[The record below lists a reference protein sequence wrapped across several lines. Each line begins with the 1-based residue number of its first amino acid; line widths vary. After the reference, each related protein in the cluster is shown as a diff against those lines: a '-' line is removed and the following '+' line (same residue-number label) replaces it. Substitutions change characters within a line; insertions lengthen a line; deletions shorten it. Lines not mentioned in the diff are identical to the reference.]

1 METAAGETRW
11 DAPGPGQWYLTRE
24 HFPRP
29 VSRLFAVL
37 FPPTTLG
44 WQTGALRYGLPE
56 REPRWGA
63 VNSWLYYSPAGGGVG
78 SEAAAAETLRTARW
92 RDDISA
98 WHEVDRPRIVA
109 ANLSLQ
115 AEVVADMDDAALAEH
130 LRRTIEHFL
139 DVGRLHF
146 ELHTTF
152 SVAGGLVME
161 ACAPWGIGQ
170 AELAPLLSGA
180 SPASAAA
187 RQHID
192 QIVHGLGDHS
202 AASLDDIR
210 AAGSTATAAL
220 DAYLAEYGWRCLDQ
234 HELRG
239 ATLIE
244 RPDVIIAAVRARIA
258 GVGGTPAT
266 SDADAV
272 RRRVPEGDRE
282 RFDGLLSDL
291 RAAYGLN
298 DDNVGVTWGWPLGLV
313 RRAVLEAARRL
324 VERGALADADDIFEA
339 DPDELLALLRG
350 DGPPASALADRARH
364 YRDASRLDPPV
375 VIGEPLPEGR
385 RPEMP
390 PSVARLAAAEG
401 RLWGSGPPAPD
412 EPLSGLGI
420 GDTAYRGRACVIDGD
435 GYLDLRPGDV
445 IVATVTHAGHNTVFP
460 VAGAVATE
468 HGGLLSHPAVLARE
482 LGLPAVVGVNGLLD
496 RVRTGQTVEVDPIAG
511 VVRLLDS
518 DYLA

>member
-1 METAAGETRW
+1 MEAAAGEVRW
-11 DAPGPGQWYLTRE
+11 DAPLPGQWYLTRE

-29 VSRLFAVL
+29 VSRLFAEL

-44 WQTGALRYGLPE
+44 WQTSALRYGLPA
-56 REPRWGA
+56 REPRWAA
-63 VNSWLYYSPAGGGVG
+63 VNCWLYYSPGRGGAGDGT
-78 SEAAAAETLRTARW
+78 EAAAAETLRTARW
-92 RDDISA
+92 RDDIRA
-98 WHEVDRPRIVA
+98 WHEADRPRVIA
-109 ANLSLQ
+109 ANLALQ
-115 AEVVADMDDAALAEH
+115 AEVVTGMDDAALAEH
-130 LRRTIEHFL
+130 LRRTIDHFL

-161 ACAPWGIGQ
+161 ACAPWGIGPG
-170 AELAPLLSGA
+170 ELAPLLSGA

-192 QIVHGLGDHS
+192 RIVDGLGDRP

-210 AAGSTATAAL
+210 AAGPAASAAL

-244 RPDVIIAAVRARIA
+244 RPDVIVAAVRARVA
-258 GVGGTPAT
+258 GVGGAPAT
-266 SDADAV
+266 TAPDAV
-272 RRRVPEGDRE
+272 RRRVPEGDRD
-282 RFDGLLSDL
+282 RFDELLSEL

-298 DDNVGVTWGWPLGLV
+298 DDNVGITWGWPLGLV
-313 RRAVLEAARRL
+313 RRAVLEAGRRL
-324 VERGALADADDIFEA
+324 AEGGAVGAADDLFEA
-339 DPDELLALLRG
+339 DRDELLALLRG
-350 DGPPASALADRARH
+350 DGPTASELAARAER
-364 YRDASRLDPPV
+364 YRDASDLDPPA
-375 VIGEPLPEGR
+375 VIGRPEPEGDR
-385 RPEMP
+385 REMS

-401 RLWGSGPPAPD
+401 RLWGSGPPAPA
-412 EPLSGLGI
+412 EPLCGLGI

-435 GYLDLRPGDV
+435 GYLDLEPGDV
-445 IVATVTHAGHNTVFP
+445 IVATITHAGHNTVFP

-482 LGLPAVVGVNGLLD
+482 LGLPAVVSVNGLLA
-496 RVRTGQTVEVDPIAG
+496 RVRTGQSVEVDPIAG
-511 VVRLLDS
+511 VVRLLD
-518 DYLA
+518 